1 MVHIFVDATHV
12 RESGC
17 NEYDVY
23 FKHLRAHGF
32 RSVHVHPGGVGL
44 RKQYERIFQFFAGE
58 PEMILASDMV
68 PRIDW
73 KRRLHNVNLEE
84 LPKDKLIPVIRVGFD
99 LCRIYGARAWSL
111 SSCKAGLNLQAGHIS
126 LKCGL

>member
-1 MVHIFVDATHV
+1 MRADRYPMKRREKVLCEQTLCMLKSYGYDMSMVHIFVDATHV

-44 RKQYERIFQFFAGE
+44 RKQYERIFQFFVGE
-58 PEMILASDMV
+58 PEMILTSDMCTDGV
-68 PRIDW
+68 QFFESDHRY
-73 KRRLHNVNLEE
+73 
-84 LPKDKLIPVIRVGFD
+84 DKWATLMYRSP
-99 LCRIYGARAWSL
+99 
-111 SSCKAGLNLQAGHIS
+111 
-126 LKCGL
+126 